1 MLTSH
6 SSWQEWFPPVL
17 GGLTYLTSHI
27 FTMVASAPLWGR
39 RSEFQT
45 SWVITDFSS
54 TPSPCSPTPLLYS
67 RCLHR
72 WIFGISLVSVFCD
85 CCWIWIPLLSCRACS
100 PRWFFPLHKSFP
112 LSNFGIRLLFL
123 PLSHFH
129 CPFNNA
135 NFCYLGVSI
144 SIQTLFYQKQPASLV
159 WCLQKCVNQLLPRAA
174 SHPPTKPPSHRCPP
188 PLTGTPACG
197 LMVYFLWMKG
207 LNESAF
213 LSPAWEEAAG
223 CLVSSCLTSVFHI
236 HSTPENR
243 IKLDWEHRQHE
254 DEKAEHQQ
262 QKIASRWM
270 TCGKLL

>member
-1 MLTSH
+1 MAGMVSASTRGAHIPHLSH
-6 SSWQEWFPPVL
+6 FHHGGIRSAMGSEVRVPDLLSDHRLLLNPLSLLCNPPPLFPLPAQTDHFFGLRLLWLLLDLDTIAVLQSLLSSLVP
-17 GGLTYLTSHI
+17 I
-27 FTMVASAPLWGR
+27 FQFW
-39 RSEFQT
+39 
-45 SWVITDFSS
+45 
-54 TPSPCSPTPLLYS
+54 Y
-67 RCLHR
+67 
-72 WIFGISLVSVFCD
+72 FGIC
-85 CCWIWIPLLSCRACS
+85 
-100 PRWFFPLHKSFP
+100 
-112 LSNFGIRLLFL
+112 LLFL

-135 NFCYLGVSI
+135 NFCNLCVSI

-159 WCLQKCVNQLLPRAA
+159 WCLQKCVNQLLPWAA
-174 SHPPTKPPSHRCPP
+174 SHPPTNPPSHRCPP
-188 PLTGTPACG
+188 PFSKTPACG
-197 LMVYFLWMKG
+197 SMVYFLWMKG

-243 IKLDWEHRQHE
+243 IKLDWERRQHE

-270 TCGKLL
+270 MRGKLL

>member
-1 MLTSH
+1 MAGMVSASTRGAHIPHLSH
-6 SSWQEWFPPVL
+6 FHHGGIRSAMGSEVRVPDLLSDHWLLLNPLSLLSNPPPLFPLPAQ
-17 GGLTYLTSHI
+17 TFDI
-27 FTMVASAPLWGR
+27 FLA
-39 RSEFQT
+39 
-45 SWVITDFSS
+45 
-54 TPSPCSPTPLLYS
+54 
-67 RCLHR
+67 
-72 WIFGISLVSVFCD
+72 SVFFD
-85 CCWIWIPLLSCRACS
+85 CSWIWISLLSCRACS
-100 PRWFFPLHKSFP
+100 PHYFFPLHKSFP
-112 LSNFGIRLLFL
+112 LSNFGICLLFL

-129 CPFNNA
+129 CPLNNT

-144 SIQTLFYQKQPASLV
+144 SIQSLLYQKQPVSLV

-174 SHPPTKPPSHRCPP
+174 SHPPTNPPSHRCPP
-188 PLTGTPACG
+188 PLTKTPACG
-197 LMVYFLWMKG
+197 SMVYFLWMKG